1 MFGKRVKELRK
12 DHKLTQSQIADIA
25 GVTKGTVALWE
36 QDARKPSLAVV
47 KKLAAYFGCSVD
59 YLLGKSNQLDTDVLV
74 LDELSAE
81 TRMAFAKF
89 LRLDEFG
96 QKQVLDTIENE
107 YVRCVKMATAKVTSV
122 DCFRVWG

>member
-12 DHKLTQSQIADIA
+12 GHKLTQSQIADIA

-47 KKLAAYFGCSVD
+47 KKLAAYFNCSVD
-59 YLLGKSNQLDTDVLV
+59 YLLGKSNQLDTGFLV

-107 YVRCVKMATAKVTSV
+107 YVRCVKMVTVKENSG
-122 DCFRVWG
+122 DCFKVWG